1 MATTYKVLGQV
12 LAASSNAYGTLYNP
26 SGVSAVVSSIT
37 VSNQSTSPATYSIA
51 VAGSATSPT
60 VPDATLLC
68 AGVTIPANTTTSY
81 TLGITLE
88 SGKFIRVSSSS
99 TSVGFQAFGSEIS

>member
-26 SGVSAVVSSIT
+26 SGVSAVVSSIV

-51 VAGSATSPT
+51 IMGAASSPT
-60 VPDATLLC
+60 APDATLLC
-68 AGVTIPANTTTSY
+68 AGITLPANTTTSY
-81 TLGITLE
+81 TLGVTLE
-88 SGKFIRVSSSS
+88 AGKFIRVSASS